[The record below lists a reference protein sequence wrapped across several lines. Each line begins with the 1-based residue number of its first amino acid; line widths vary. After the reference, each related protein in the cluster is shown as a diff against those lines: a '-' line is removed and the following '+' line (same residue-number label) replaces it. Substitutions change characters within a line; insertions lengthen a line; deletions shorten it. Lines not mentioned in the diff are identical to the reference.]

1 MLLYV
6 CPIKTLVFE
15 TLLTPSRFR
24 SLRFPV
30 PVDAPICWYILALLD
45 GGLRSVGFVPMLRI
59 SGGDYAWIRHDF
71 DVLASELIVY
81 NGGYVSG
88 FRAPQSW
95 GLQYGMALFGLFGYG
110 RDNGWSWKENFVFLI
125 LFFFSLDVK

>member
-1 MLLYV
+1 MSVFLFVWEREWGIRLVLLYV

-24 SLRFPV
+24 SPHFTV
-30 PVDAPICWYILALLD
+30 PVDAPICGCIPAFCD
-45 GGLRSVGFVPMLRI
+45 GGLRSVGFVLMLRV
-59 SGGDYAWIRHDF
+59 SGGHCAWIRHDF
-71 DVLASELIVY
+71 DVLASELVFE

-95 GLQYGMALFGLFGYG
+95 GLQYGMAPFGLFGYG
-110 RDNGWSWKENFVFLI
+110 QG
-125 LFFFSLDVK
+125 